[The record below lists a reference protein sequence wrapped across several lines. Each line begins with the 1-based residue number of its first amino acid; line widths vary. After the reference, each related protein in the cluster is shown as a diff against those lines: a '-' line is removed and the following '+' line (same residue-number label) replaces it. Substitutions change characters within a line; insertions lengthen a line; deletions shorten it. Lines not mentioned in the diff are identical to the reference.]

1 MWSRWLVVF
10 TCVCALLTLTACG
23 DGGWF
28 GGESKKPIPG
38 ERISVLPEDEG
49 ATPDA
54 RIASLDVTLPPETDN
69 RDWPQPSGY
78 ADQHIA
84 NPAVKGFEI
93 AWRTNI
99 GDGDSRDGRISASP
113 VVAAGRVY
121 AMDADAELSAV
132 DAQTGKTVWQVDLT
146 PEDDRSGGGSGGGVA
161 YVQGRLYVATGYA
174 QVVCLDA
181 DKGKELWRTT
191 LTGPFRAGPAVV
203 DNRVFAVS
211 SDNQIHALDAATGK
225 KLWTHSGLA
234 ESAGIYGGAAPV
246 VAANVVIAGLPS
258 GELFALRADN
268 GRVLW
273 SDSLAGLQKSDAV
286 SALPDIR
293 GFPTADQGQVIAAGH
308 ASRLVDIDLRSGA
321 RIWEQDLGSFN
332 SPWVA
337 GDFIYMIDDNDQLL
351 CLSRRDG
358 RVRWVQQLH
367 HYDDE
372 KKKTDP
378 ITWAG
383 PILAGGQLFAANS
396 KGEAIVASPETG
408 KILSNI
414 TLPGGVSVLPVVASG
429 TVYVLTDD
437 ADLVALR

>member
-1 MWSRWLVVF
+1 MSSGRFVGLL
-10 TCVCALLTLTACG
+10 CICAALTLSACG
-23 DGGWF
+23 SGSWF
-28 GGESKKPIPG
+28 GGDNKKPIPG

-49 ATPDA
+49 ARPDA

-69 RDWPQPSGY
+69 RDWPQPGGDADGY
-78 ADQHIA
+78 IA
-84 NPAVKGFEI
+84 NPAAKGFEI
-93 AWRTNI
+93 AWQTNI
-99 GDGDSRDGRISASP
+99 GDGDSRDGRISGAP

-121 AMDADAELSAV
+121 AIDASAQLSAV
-132 DAQTGKTVWQVDLT
+132 DATSGKVIWQVDLT
-146 PEDDRSGGGSGGGVA
+146 PDDDRSGGGSGGGVA
-161 YVQGRLYVATGYA
+161 YFQGRIYAATGYA

-181 DKGKELWRTT
+181 DTGKEIWRTT
-191 LTGPFRAGPAVV
+191 LTGPFRAGPAVA
-203 DNRVFAVS
+203 DGRVFAIS
-211 SDNQIHALDAATGK
+211 SDNQVHALDIKTGQ
-225 KLWTHSGLA
+225 KLWTHGGLA

-246 VAANVVIAGLPS
+246 VTRNIVIAGLPS
-258 GELFALRADN
+258 GELFALRTDN
-268 GRVLW
+268 GRVAW
-273 SDSLAGLQKSDAV
+273 SDSLAGIQKSDAV

-293 GFPTADQGQVIAAGH
+293 GVPVVDHGQVIVAGH

-337 GDFIYMIDDNDQLL
+337 GDFLYMIDDDDQLL

-372 KKKTDP
+372 KKKTGP
-378 ITWAG
+378 ITWVG
-383 PILAGGQLFAANS
+383 PILAGGRLFAANS

-414 TLPGGVSVLPVVASG
+414 TLPGNVSVLPVVASG
-429 TVYVLTDD
+429 TIYVLTDD
-437 ADLVALR
+437 ADLLALR